1 MNTLDAIE
9 WSSYIVEAALA
20 ALCAALCF
28 RRARKYRNASLFFYL
43 LTGFYACMF
52 MSDAFFLLTWIVE
65 DYPFVFSAGDISWIG
80 GFFFLIT
87 AAMSLTD
94 EWTPPQRQTARKYRL
109 PALAA
114 PAVCVAFNIVYIC
127 IYPEIIMN
135 YLLYAIPTVIFSYLA
150 LWLYLTAR
158 KGGAHSKWQSYHLAV
173 LVWIAVQLLYDLFT
187 TYREYYPFAVGTVVC
202 GWLLTFATAGVY
214 FALRKEAA
222 R

>member
-1 MNTLDAIE
+1 MEQLYRGGGAGGPVRGAVLSARGKTRGR
-9 WSSYIVEAALA
+9 LA
-20 ALCAALCF
+20 V
-28 RRARKYRNASLFFYL
+28 YYL
-43 LTGFYACMF
+43 LTGFFACIF

>member
-1 MNTLDAIE
+1 MNTLDAID

-28 RRARKYRNASLFFYL
+28 RRAGKRGDASLFFYL

-52 MSDAFFLLTWIVE
+52 MSDAFFLLTWLVE

-94 EWTPPQRQTARKYRL
+94 EWTPEQRQAARKYRL

-114 PAVCVAFNIVYIC
+114 PALCVVFNVVYIC
-127 IYPEIIMN
+127 IYPEILVN
-135 YLLYAIPTVIFSYLA
+135 YLLYAIPTVILSYLA

-158 KGGAHSKWQSYHLAV
+158 KGGAHSKLQSYHLAV
-173 LVWIAVQLLYDLFT
+173 LVWIAVQLFYDLFT
-187 TYREYYPFAVGTVVC
+187 TYREYYPFAVSTVVC

-214 FALRKEAA
+214 FALGQEVSR
-222 R
+222 

>member
-28 RRARKYRNASLFFYL
+28 RRAGKRGDASLFFYL
-43 LTGFYACMF
+43 LTGFYACVF
-52 MSDAFFLLTWIVE
+52 MSDAFFLLTWLVE

-80 GFFFLIT
+80 GIFFLIT
-87 AAMSLTD
+87 ADMSLTD
-94 EWTPPQRQTARKYRL
+94 EWTPEQRQAARKYRL
-109 PALAA
+109 SALAA

-127 IYPEIIMN
+127 IYPEILVN
-135 YLLYAIPTVIFSYLA
+135 YLLYAIPTVFLSYLA

-158 KGGAHSKWQSYHLAV
+158 KGGADSKLQSYHLAV
-173 LVWIAVQLLYDLFT
+173 LVWIAVQLFCDLFS
-187 TYREYYPFAVGTVVC
+187 TYTEYDPFAVGAVVC

-214 FALRKEAA
+214 FALGQEVSR
-222 R
+222 